1 MEIVAGLLALLAGLG
16 GSANFAIDR
25 LARGAV
31 ADRLDSAEVLEVRIQ
46 AAPNVKLVGGQID
59 QILLAGRGL
68 TLEPY
73 PRLQL
78 LEIETDPVQVG
89 LNDGELE
96 LLSPLQAALRFELME
111 TDLNAALQSPA
122 VLEQFQDIEA
132 ELPVFGARDEPEIF
146 SLETPAVE
154 LLGQNRLRL
163 KARLVLQSDG
173 DTEGE
178 LEIDFATRLQVE
190 AEQRLLLLE
199 PAMMLNGEPV
209 PEEIADAF
217 ASGISRALDLSVLDD
232 PTIVARILD
241 VTVTEDS
248 LSAVGFV
255 QLQALE
261 LDRGTLPSVSSPLE
275 SLESPSN

>member
-25 LARGAV
+25 LARDAV
-31 ADRLDSAEVLEVRIQ
+31 VDRLDSAEVLEVRIQ
-46 AAPNVKLVGGQID
+46 AAPNVKLVGGRID
-59 QILLAGRGL
+59 RILLAGRGL
-68 TLEPY
+68 TLDPY

-78 LEIETDPVQVG
+78 LEIETDPVHVG
-89 LNDGELE
+89 LNDGALE
-96 LLSPLQAALRFELME
+96 LLSPLQAALRFELTE

-173 DTEGE
+173 DTEGA

-217 ASGISRALDLSVLDD
+217 ASGISRALDLSGLDN
-232 PTIVARILD
+232 PAIAARILD
-241 VTVTEDS
+241 VTVSEDS

-261 LDRGTLPSVSSPLE
+261 LD
-275 SLESPSN
+275 